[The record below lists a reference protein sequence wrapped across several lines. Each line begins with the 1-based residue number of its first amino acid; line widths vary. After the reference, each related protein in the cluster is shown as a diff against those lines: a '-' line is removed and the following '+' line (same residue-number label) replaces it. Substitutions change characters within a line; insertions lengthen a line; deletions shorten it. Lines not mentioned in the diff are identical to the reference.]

1 MQKYIPSMSLY
12 APFYL
17 WQRQLPVFLCASINH
32 SKHRL
37 CLICVLYQ
45 LRRRSYHSPD
55 RSLCPGYP
63 LHIPSSH
70 PRSPPL
76 ILLPR
81 QEAPELTIGKP
92 LRGGTGW
99 RNEERENI
107 RERLQRGE
115 SGDLERPDRG
125 DGKEQ
130 ETGREQEIDRGQGK
144 QMKKTGLRA
153 RQTDRKGERANN
165 YRPPSVFK
173 ASLLSQPSCD

>member
-1 MQKYIPSMSLY
+1 MASKFHLCSNISYTDVSASTEQKARTFTMQKYIPSMSLY

-17 WQRQLPVFLCASINH
+17 RQRQLCVFLCASINH

-76 ILLPR
+76 ILLPG
-81 QEAPELTIGKP
+81 QEAPEPTLGKP
-92 LRGGTGW
+92 LREEAGW
-99 RNEERENI
+99 RNEERGKHK
-107 RERLQRGE
+107 RRVR
-115 SGDLERPDRG
+115 RPLVSR
-125 DGKEQ
+125 
-130 ETGREQEIDRGQGK
+130 
-144 QMKKTGLRA
+144 
-153 RQTDRKGERANN
+153 
-165 YRPPSVFK
+165 
-173 ASLLSQPSCD
+173 